1 MNLVDQ
7 FLGWLHGSGTPG
19 TAGSPAAG
27 WLDWFTALSRGWAA
41 APQAAPPTAAAPQPT
56 GKQTSS
62 TEQTSVQLLTAL
74 LDRFTTTPRQ

>member
-7 FLGWLHGSGTPG
+7 LLAWFRAPASSPG
-19 TAGSPAAG
+19 QTAG
-27 WLDWFTALSRGWAA
+27 WLDWFGALSRGWAA
-41 APQAAPPTAAAPQPT
+41 APQAAPPTAAAPQPI